1 MSLAKSKYFTCLSVE
16 SKQRYLHKISQINN
30 LDPYSLVQSDLVFS
44 VDFYPKIG
52 YPDIVSY
59 LMFAPSPISA
69 NELKCYKSLESYN
82 FFLSG
87 WVKEIGLK
95 LFDEKCLVIGKVYHS
110 QKHKETAASTWI
122 ISEMDG
128 KVIYAH
134 CNCMAGLG
142 EACSHIG
149 AVLFYIDAAVRI
161 RDSKTVTEKK
171 AYWMLPSSIKDI
183 PYAECIDI
191 DFTSPNTLKR
201 KFDEEILNESTCSGF
216 LNDKK
221 SDALSS
227 SYNCTPPTQNEL
239 DAFFNDLSL
248 CKSKPAILSIIS
260 PYSVDYQPSSL
271 KLQFPKML
279 GELYDSSALSLSY
292 LDLCK
297 QCETLSLSVSEVEQF
312 NVEKATR
319 EQVFSKKWFYFRAG
333 RITASNMYSVLH
345 TLEAMPALSLIK
357 KICYPES
364 YKVSSCQTKWGIDNE
379 KIALAKY
386 FDIVKHHHVNFKII
400 KCGFFISTE
409 YPFIGASLDALIS
422 CECCGE
428 GCVEI
433 KNPANHKDNFI
444 LEAIGKDKTFCIQIM
459 NTEKKLKQTHPY
471 YFQIQTQLHT
481 CKKKFCDFFVNT
493 SKDYHLERVYPDNSI
508 WTACVTKCQQVFSS
522 SILPELVGKFFTRDT
537 KNMDFDFID
546 DHSLY
551 CYCNGNENGELFPC
565 AGKSCKIKLF
575 HLVCLKLNNKPK
587 KNWLCPDCH
596 KKYI

>member
-149 AVLFYIDAAVRI
+149 APLQV
-161 RDSKTVTEKK
+161 K
-171 AYWMLPSSIKDI
+171 A
-183 PYAECIDI
+183 
-191 DFTSPNTLKR
+191 
-201 KFDEEILNESTCSGF
+201 
-216 LNDKK
+216 
-221 SDALSS
+221 
-227 SYNCTPPTQNEL
+227 SY
-239 DAFFNDLSL
+239 
-248 CKSKPAILSIIS
+248 LSIIS

-279 GELYDSSALSLSY
+279 RELYDSSALSLSY

-409 YPFIGASLDALIS
+409 YPFIGASPDALIS

-575 HLVCLKLNNKPK
+575 HLVCLTLNNKKRIGCVLIVIK
-587 KNWLCPDCH
+587 K
-596 KKYI
+596 IFSI